1 MPNCFDLSSIFDLI
15 LGWFIFWKLKV
26 ENEKRE
32 ADFIS
37 DWDDIT

>member
-1 MPNCFDLSSIFDLI
+1 MYLI
-15 LGWFIFWKLKV
+15 LGWFIFCKLKV